1 MLDWWPNRRPMQNQG
16 LTRRDSLLRCAAL
29 GSLKLV
35 PWLGLSAA
43 VSAVEAQ
50 EQDRSRKPTPWN
62 EIGPF
67 YKKLAPNVAMLR
79 AADDPGLP
87 VTVSGRVFGTRGDVL
102 EGAKMEIWQANHIGR
117 YDLDGYRY
125 RALLMADGEG
135 KYSFESVMPGH
146 YPGRVCQ
153 HIHYLVTAPGYKP
166 LITQLY
172 FATDPVFEG
181 DPDRNY
187 TRDPLVRSRDLV
199 RPVTLSGDPQAIHA
213 NVTFEVVLEQL

>member
-1 MLDWWPNRRPMQNQG
+1 MSDQG
-16 LTRRDSLLRCAAL
+16 FTRRDSLLQCVAL
-29 GSLKLV
+29 GSLKLA
-35 PWLGLSAA
+35 PWLGLTEAA
-43 VSAVEAQ
+43 GALQAQ
-50 EQDRSRKPTPWN
+50 EQDHTRKATPWN

-67 YKKLAPNVAMLR
+67 YKRLAPSTAQLR
-79 AADDPGLP
+79 APDDPGLP
-87 VTVSGRVFGTRGDVL
+87 VIVSGRVFSTRGDVL
-102 EGAKMEIWQANHIGR
+102 EGARMEIWQANHRGL

-125 RALLMADGEG
+125 RAVLLADGDG
-135 KYSFESVMPGH
+135 RYSFDSVMPGH

-187 TRDPLVRSRDLV
+187 TRDPLIRSRELV
-199 RPVTLSGDPQAIHA
+199 RPVTLSGDPKEIHA
-213 NVTFEVVLEQL
+213 NVNFELVLERL